1 MGKRKNKSKR
11 GSGGGNANKPEGAG
25 AADTASAA
33 RKESVDADEHVD
45 MSVSNSGTSRTSG
58 DASTTTARPAGLES
72 NWAILST
79 AEQALAEL
87 LLKAGQAHLFD
98 GWDTA
103 GTNDAEKHAFFA
115 QVQRL
120 HDTYPDGLAAYV
132 DRAKALLAE
141 SATGVNSLDGWTP
154 AVPEGAILEPGSAKY
169 CEWETAGKDELKA
182 TGFVLVA
189 GGLGERLGFSGIKV
203 ALPTEI
209 TTKTT
214 YMEFY
219 CKYLL
224 AVGAK
229 NGGKI
234 PPLAIMVSDDT
245 HDRTLALL
253 ESNDY
258 FGYPKEALTLMKQ
271 EKVAA
276 LADND
281 ARIARAAN
289 AEGRGDGRYGID
301 CKPHGHGD
309 VHSLLHRTG
318 VAKRWKVEGLKW
330 VVFFQDTNALAFLS
344 LAAALGVS
352 QKLGLEV
359 NSIAI
364 PRVPKQAIGAITRL
378 THTTEK
384 ETKIMI
390 VNVEYNQLDPLLR
403 ASGSPEGDV
412 ADPSTGYS
420 PYPGNINQLIF
431 ALSPY
436 VATLNKT
443 HGVMGEFVNPKYADA
458 ARSVF
463 KKPTRLECMMQ
474 DYPKMLPLEAKVG
487 FTSLPAWFSFSPV
500 KNNAPDAAK
509 AAQAGTPPGSASTG
523 EADQYYAV
531 AEQLRLLGC
540 KVGKA
545 PEATYTGI
553 PVSLGPRVVIDPSVA
568 LNFSEM
574 KKVFPSPDR
583 VTIGGEATLVL
594 QGPGEVEVQSLELE
608 GALVLSVGKGTTVI
622 VKDMVVK
629 NKGHVVVPISG
640 KDEPDEVLLMR
651 GYRLEKQDEL
661 RVQAPANAG
670 RMVLAREGNLVP
682 EAESL
687 PVKIAAVSAIPT
699 KPVNPQAAHVTAPA
713 PTPAT
718 DVELEDKAVSG
729 NCLARAFDCF
739 KKKPARA

>member
-11 GSGGGNANKPEGAG
+11 GGGGSNANRPKG
-25 AADTASAA
+25 AAAAGKEDVRDRHDLGLASPHSPQATTPHATNYITTETDTATDT
-33 RKESVDADEHVD
+33 RKESIDADEQVN

-72 NWAILST
+72 NWAILSKE
-79 AEQALAEL
+79 EQALAEL

-103 GTNDAEKHAFFA
+103 GTNDAQKHAFFA
-115 QVQRL
+115 QVQKL
-120 HDTYPDGLAAYV
+120 HETYPFPGGLAAYV

-141 SATGVNSLDGWTP
+141 SATSVNPLAGWTP

-169 CEWETAGKDELKA
+169 CEWEAAGKDELRA

-209 TTKTT
+209 TTETT

-219 CKYLL
+219 FKYLL

-229 NGGKI
+229 HGGKI

-245 HDRTLALL
+245 LDRTLALL
-253 ESNDY
+253 ESKDY

-281 ARIARAAN
+281 ARIARAAD
-289 AEGRGDGRYGID
+289 AEGGGDVRYGID

-318 VAKRWKVEGLKW
+318 IAKRWEEEGLKW

-384 ETKIMI
+384 ETNVMI

-403 ASGSPEGDV
+403 ASGSPEG
-412 ADPSTGYS
+412 
-420 PYPGNINQLIF
+420 
-431 ALSPY
+431 
-436 VATLNKT
+436 
-443 HGVMGEFVNPKYADA
+443 
-458 ARSVF
+458 
-463 KKPTRLECMMQ
+463 
-474 DYPKMLPLEAKVG
+474 
-487 FTSLPAWFSFSPV
+487 TSR
-500 KNNAPDAAK
+500 
-509 AAQAGTPPGSASTG
+509 TPP
-523 EADQYYAV
+523 
-531 AEQLRLLGC
+531 
-540 KVGKA
+540 
-545 PEATYTGI
+545 
-553 PVSLGPRVVIDPSVA
+553 
-568 LNFSEM
+568 
-574 KKVFPSPDR
+574 
-583 VTIGGEATLVL
+583 
-594 QGPGEVEVQSLELE
+594 
-608 GALVLSVGKGTTVI
+608 
-622 VKDMVVK
+622 
-629 NKGHVVVPISG
+629 
-640 KDEPDEVLLMR
+640 
-651 GYRLEKQDEL
+651 
-661 RVQAPANAG
+661 QA
-670 RMVLAREGNLVP
+670 
-682 EAESL
+682 
-687 PVKIAAVSAIPT
+687 I
-699 KPVNPQAAHVTAPA
+699 A
-713 PTPAT
+713 PTPET
-718 DVELEDKAVSG
+718 STS
-729 NCLARAFDCF
+729 
-739 KKKPARA
+739 